1 MSENELVNPAALIEQ
16 FNSFQ
21 NQFGG
26 KSDIVNKTKEMAGN
40 MLLSLGAPFFGERLA
55 QNIGKPFY
63 DSLKEI
69 ASSGGLS
76 DVLNLAKTKF
86 ENEVLPAAKK
96 ALIDHVGSYVPELK
110 GVDLENVSFNDLR
123 QAVQN
128 GITNRIKSALPKE
141 IADALPGDLSDVD
154 TVLSGVR
161 ALGAAQALR
170 VAKSTLPP
178 EVYSQLEA
186 NQDLINDPNKI
197 AGFMKSS
204 IADAQSRVID
214 IAKTTQA
221 DVEQRLSG
229 LKQELID
236 KANSTIQPLKD
247 NITQLQSARDTL
259 KSGYATAKTQITEQF
274 NTAQKRLDDFQRA
287 NPGATADDLAP
298 FKKDISDVVEKVRT
312 TKADFIKNNND
323 LGSQLDGAQSM
334 LQSNMDLLQSKL
346 AGLRNG
352 LTARVNNLAERAQ
365 QAGSD
370 AIESARETLAPI
382 VETLPTELPTV
393 APEALVSA
401 AASMTPYISPIA
413 DEAPASFITRFKSF
427 IGTKTRQITEPITRR
442 AEDVAQQADGFRPR
456 LMSPDEPMNFQFSER
471 ALTFRNPALA
481 SYYGTESTP
490 AESLI
495 RDTPSRQITSRV
507 ARARRPTEE
516 RPSIQAEP
524 TPQQLDQLAPMR
536 ELMARQSQATPAQPS
551 TAPTQTEPTPTQLA
565 EPTPTSTPETATLA
579 PEPTPTPT
587 VATTDIGEEL
597 ATKTES
603 LIEKG
608 TSLANKVT
616 EGLDTAVAATEEV
629 PVLDVVMNVAGLLGS
644 IFGGKALMG
653 DADKE
658 TTPIV
663 SGSSYEPNL

>member
-1 MSENELVNPAALIEQ
+1 MAENQLVNPASLIEQ
-16 FNSFQ
+16 FNSIQ

-26 KSDIVNKTKEMAGN
+26 QSNVVNKGKEMAGN

-69 ASSGGLS
+69 ANSGGLS

-96 ALIDHVGSYVPELK
+96 ALTDHIGSYVPELK

-123 QAVQN
+123 TAVQN

-141 IADALPGDLSDVD
+141 IADALPSNMSNIDN
-154 TVLSGVR
+154 VLSGVR
-161 ALGAAQALR
+161 QLGAAQALQ
-170 VAKSTLPP
+170 VAKNTLPP
-178 EVYSQLEA
+178 EVYTQLES
-186 NQDLINDPNKI
+186 NQDLINDPSKI

-236 KANSTIQPLKD
+236 KANDTIQPLKD
-247 NITQLQSARDTL
+247 NITKLQSARDTL

-274 NTAQKRLDDFQRA
+274 NAAQKRLDDFQRT
-287 NPGATADDLAP
+287 NPGATAEDLAP
-298 FKKDISDVVEKVRT
+298 FKKDIADILAKVRS

-334 LQSNMDLLQSKL
+334 LQSNTDLLQSKL
-346 AGLRNG
+346 SGLRNG
-352 LTARVNNLAERAQ
+352 LTARVNNLAEQAQ
-365 QAGSD
+365 QTAND
-370 AIESARETLAPI
+370 AIETVRQTAAPI
-382 VETLPTELPTV
+382 VETIPTELPTV

-413 DEAPASFITRFKSF
+413 DEAPASLISRFKSWAAP
-427 IGTKTRQITEPITRR
+427 KVRQITEPVTRR

-490 AESLI
+490 AELLI
-495 RDTPSRQITSRV
+495 RDTPSRQITSRTRV
-507 ARARRPTEE
+507 PRRPTEE
-516 RPSIQAEP
+516 QPSIQAEP
-524 TPQQLDQLAPMR
+524 TQPPQLDQLAPMR
-536 ELMARQSQATPAQPS
+536 ELMARQAQATPAQPS
-551 TAPTQTEPTPTQLA
+551 TAPTQTEPIPTQLA
-565 EPTPTSTPETATLA
+565 EPTPTAASLA
-579 PEPTPTPT
+579 PEPTPT
-587 VATTDIGEEL
+587 VATADIGEEL

-603 LIEKG
+603 LIQKG
-608 TSLANKVT
+608 TSIANKVT
-616 EGLDTAVAATEEV
+616 EGLDTAAAATEEV
-629 PVLDVVMNVAGLLGS
+629 PVLDIVMNVAGLLGS